1 MLLNKSYNQG
11 DVVTFKLITGEEVI
25 ACYQGET
32 MAEFIVTKP
41 VTLAPTPQGSLGMLP
56 SMFSVELNTVN
67 INLQRNAV
75 AMSALTRKEVSDE
88 YTRGTSGIKPAS
100 SLEGLLDAKSTQG
113 RGP

>member
-1 MLLNKSYNQG
+1 MLLNKSYTQG
-11 DVVTFKLITGEEVI
+11 DVITFKLVNGEEVI
-25 ACYQGET
+25 ARYQGET
-32 MAEFIVTKP
+32 MAEYIITKP
-41 VTLAPTPQGSLGMLP
+41 VTLTPTPQGSLGMLP